1 MGSNVVISTTKV
13 MNFEQITT
21 INNTFRYNNGCHFYH
36 KGNEF

>member
-1 MGSNVVISTTKV
+1 MVVISTTKV

-21 INNTFRYNNGCHFYH
+21 YNEHFKDLPCCHFYH

>member
-1 MGSNVVISTTKV
+1 MPVVFVTTKV

-21 INNTFRYNNGCHFYH
+21 PTPNFSSIGSCLCHH

>member
-1 MGSNVVISTTKV
+1 MVVFVTTKV

-21 INNTFRYNNGCHFYH
+21 GAPERLTTWCCLCHH

>member
-1 MGSNVVISTTKV
+1 MFDRVVISTTKV

-21 INNTFRYNNGCHFYH
+21 VENVHNVMESCHFYH